1 MICRFEGDTGQA
13 ALVEALLEQKL
24 VMGNDALAKQLVEVG
39 SLEEVPAQSVLIT
52 QASGDSDVYFI
63 VTGQMQIKVNERDV
77 AVRVQGDH
85 VGEIAALVP
94 TAKRS
99 ATVVALEH
107 SIVLRVS
114 SSAFKA
120 IADQFPCIWKH
131 VTRQLADR
139 LGQRNAFV
147 QPVRETACVFI
158 ICSVEAL
165 PIAYAIQDQFEHDK
179 IYVKPWTQGVFRA
192 SQYSI
197 ESLEEQLDECDFAI
211 AIAQP
216 DDITE
221 VRGEAKRTPRD
232 NVIFELGLF
241 IGRLGRA
248 RSFLLEPRG
257 ENVHLPSD
265 IMGLTKLEYRYSEDV
280 SELPRCVAYAC
291 NQLRAAFKKL
301 GPR

>member
-114 SSAFKA
+114 
-120 IADQFPCIWKH
+120 
-131 VTRQLADR
+131 
-139 LGQRNAFV
+139 
-147 QPVRETACVFI
+147 
-158 ICSVEAL
+158 
-165 PIAYAIQDQFEHDK
+165 
-179 IYVKPWTQGVFRA
+179 
-192 SQYSI
+192 
-197 ESLEEQLDECDFAI
+197 
-211 AIAQP
+211 
-216 DDITE
+216 
-221 VRGEAKRTPRD
+221 
-232 NVIFELGLF
+232 
-241 IGRLGRA
+241 
-248 RSFLLEPRG
+248 
-257 ENVHLPSD
+257 
-265 IMGLTKLEYRYSEDV
+265 
-280 SELPRCVAYAC
+280 
-291 NQLRAAFKKL
+291 
-301 GPR
+301 